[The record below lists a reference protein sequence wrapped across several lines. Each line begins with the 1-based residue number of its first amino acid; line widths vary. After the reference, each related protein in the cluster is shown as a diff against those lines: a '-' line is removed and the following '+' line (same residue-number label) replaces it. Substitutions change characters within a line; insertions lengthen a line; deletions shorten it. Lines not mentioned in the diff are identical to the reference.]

1 MLSEETKVCVKNKEN
16 KTACFIEM
24 EGLLNS
30 PELISDL
37 PGLGIAEQQRARGE
51 TWERVGGWERSP
63 RGGRRC
69 LCPWAGCRDAGNML
83 VFRGGSGS

>member
-51 TWERVGGWERSP
+51 T
-63 RGGRRC
+63 
-69 LCPWAGCRDAGNML
+69 
-83 VFRGGSGS
+83 